1 MFENVCLSN
10 SRSFLLFYDWQITD
24 NSENVF
30 SLELGELSDLDP
42 TQKEVVSK
50 NMINH
55 LRRLASERDD
65 YSQVALHPMSS
76 YNLA

>member
-1 MFENVCLSN
+1 M
-10 SRSFLLFYDWQITD
+10 SFLQVTD

-30 SLELGELSDLDP
+30 NLELGELSDLDQA
-42 TQKEVVSK
+42 QKEIVSK

-65 YSQVALHPMSS
+65 YSEVSSPLLLHLNVGLV
-76 YNLA
+76 NLAQLSVH